1 MWLVDIFTLMKQQIS
16 KGDVSMSKINYNT
29 LQYCVKE
36 KQKINVSSLCFQGH
50 QPNWD
55 KTYRGDFFNSN

>member
-1 MWLVDIFTLMKQQIS
+1 MKQQIS

-36 KQKINVSSLCFQGH
+36 KQKIKKLMLVRCVFKVTNPTEIKHIEVTFLIPINFI
-50 QPNWD
+50 
-55 KTYRGDFFNSN
+55 